1 MNLGTTRLEA
11 LYKMVTRGKVANVN
25 SLYVKSILA
34 FENGRYSDA
43 AQLSGK
49 CVSINPENGQYQR
62 HLGKI
67 CAEAGWWA
75 QAVTALNRA
84 IYLNPYEPESWYGLG
99 LVFKRLERY
108 EKAKICFEQCVLLE
122 PRFLEARHALTEM
135 K

>member
-1 MNLGTTRLEA
+1 
-11 LYKMVTRGKVANVN
+11 MVTRGKVANVN

-67 CAEAGWWA
+67 CAEA
-75 QAVTALNRA
+75 
-84 IYLNPYEPESWYGLG
+84 
-99 LVFKRLERY
+99 
-108 EKAKICFEQCVLLE
+108 KICFEQCVLLE